1 MAYFH
6 DLGTITVLTAADL
19 SSSKYRIMKGGSAD
33 RTVAAATDAS
43 AACIGVTTDQVA
55 NGSSTAAPVSMQIAG
70 IAKVEAGGTVTRFT
84 AQKATT
90 AGKCTDASSGDY
102 IIGYAMESGTADG
115 TIPVLLTPG
124 VKLP

>member
-19 SSSKYRIMKGGSAD
+19 SASKFRIMKGGSAD
-33 RTVAAATDAS
+33 RTVAAATDAT
-43 AACIGVTTDQVA
+43 AAMIGVTTDQVA
-55 NGSSTAAPVSMQIAG
+55 DGSTTPAGVSMQIAG
-70 IAKVEAGGTVTRFT
+70 IAKVEAGGTVTRWT
-84 AQKATT
+84 AQKAG
-90 AGKCTDASSGDY
+90 AGGKCENGTSGDN

-115 TIPVLLTPG
+115 IIPVLLTPG